1 MSLYDLGVALA
12 RMLLA
17 TMPVYRD
24 FYPGGDRNII
34 WPLELMAGESDA
46 FRVEVM
52 A

>member
-1 MSLYDLGVALA
+1 MSLYDLGVELG

-17 TMPVYRD
+17 NMPVYRE
-24 FYPGGDRNII
+24 FYPGGGRNII

-46 FRVEVM
+46 FRVEVI